1 MAKSTFTQEDDALL
15 AELGVVVE
23 AKKQLAKTPKE
34 ERIIAGFEEIQR
46 FVEEHGRAPEHGE
59 NNDIFERLYATRLEQ
74 IRTQEECRSIVEDV
88 DYQGLLAGK
97 GGIAEPSAE
106 YESDEALL
114 AALGVDTP
122 KENDVTLLKHVK
134 PRAEIRA
141 AEDIGKRNYCEDFDT
156 FKPIFESVQKDIESG
171 RRKTLP
177 FIKDGSIE
185 KGNLFILSGQKAY
198 VANIGDA
205 FKGKDGRNEYRLRVI
220 FDNGVESDQLMR
232 SFQKRLWEDD
242 SGRRITD
249 ISMGPLFDDV
259 AEVVVGNVTEAV
271 VGNVAEDDDAASG
284 TIYVLR
290 SQSAHPTITENR
302 DLVHKIGVTGGS
314 VKTRIANAK
323 LDPTYLMADVE
334 IVATY
339 ELYNINR
346 TKLEKILHRFFSA
359 ARLDI
364 EIPDRFGTKVKP
376 KEWFL
381 VPLFIVDEV
390 VEKIKDGTIGRYEYD
405 SKSATIA
412 LRKVV

>member
-23 AKKQLAKTPKE
+23 TKKQPAKTPKE

-46 FVEEHGRAPEHGE
+46 FVEAHGRAPEHGE

-74 IRTQEECRSIVEDV
+74 IRTQEECRSVVEDV

-259 AEVVVGNVTEAV
+259 AEVVTENKV
-271 VGNVAEDDDAASG
+271 VAGNVAEDDDAASG

-290 SQSAHPTITENR
+290 SLSEHPIITDQRNII
-302 DLVHKIGVTGGS
+302 HKIGVTGGD
-314 VKTRIANAK
+314 VKTRISKAK
-323 LDPTYLMADVE
+323 QDPTYLMADVE

-346 TKLEKILHRFFSA
+346 TKLEKILHRFFGA

-412 LRKVV
+412 LREVV